1 MNHGRNPIHKGAI
14 FLILALILGIWP
26 GGFWV
31 WAERNP
37 FSLPPGVQKG
47 GPGEA
52 KPGVLVPGMLPAPAE
67 SQFLLTTI
75 LISGNIKVAAING
88 KLVRTGETLDGY
100 EVRLIEAKRVILTK
114 GKEKKILYLTPLE
127 HFFVKVPAVEIKPIK

>member
-1 MNHGRNPIHKGAI
+1 
-14 FLILALILGIWP
+14 
-26 GGFWV
+26 
-31 WAERNP
+31 
-37 FSLPPGVQKG
+37 
-47 GPGEA
+47 
-52 KPGVLVPGMLPAPAE
+52 MLPAPAE